1 MIKYCR
7 SWIAYKV
14 CGETCA
20 KFGIVT
26 EPSCRM
32 GKEILYYTFQCNIR
46 DSYSYTV
53 DDISPSLIGRYEF
66 VTSGHCNAGWLP
78 PNVETDSVINCLEI
92 CNIRENANH
101 FSWNPSN
108 KACSCYDTDPC
119 SPDPSAYSMN
129 FKSFKMIDN
138 GMYYQSIKIFWWSNI
153 D

>member
-1 MIKYCR
+1 MYR
-7 SWIAYKV
+7 D
-14 CGETCA
+14 
-20 KFGIVT
+20 
-26 EPSCRM
+26 
-32 GKEILYYTFQCNIR
+32 IR

-138 GMYYQSIKIFWWSNI
+138 GK
-153 D
+153 